1 MNNIL
6 NRYDLANYYGE
17 IELCDKKRTLPIII
31 LLLGVALLVVAILIK
46 ENEDLGTLLLTL
58 GLVCAG
64 VGIVKI
70 IRPGIRI
77 THSATG
83 ETIVRHEYTLEQ
95 ENQAKAEE
103 LLRNGNHE
111 ALKALSKANSPLLVV
126 TYSTHSGSL
135 FIGQILHYVPYEYQ
149 PLAEPIVIKK

>member
-17 IELCDKKRTLPIII
+17 VELRNKLRTTPIII

-46 ENEDLGTLLLTL
+46 DNENLSTALLTI
-58 GLVCAG
+58 GFVCAG

-70 IRPGIRI
+70 IRPGIQI

-83 ETIVRHEYTLEQ
+83 ETIARHEYTVEQ
-95 ENQAKAEE
+95 EEQSKAEE

-111 ALKALSKANSPLLVV
+111 ALKALSKPNSPLMVV
-126 TYSTHSGSL
+126 TYSTASKAL
-135 FIGQILHYVPYEYQ
+135 FIGQMFHYVPYEYQ
-149 PLAEPIVIKK
+149 PLGEPIVVKK

>member
-6 NRYDLANYYGE
+6 NSYDLAYYYSE
-17 IELCDKKRTLPIII
+17 VELCDKKRTAPIII

-46 ENEDLGTLLLTL
+46 ENENLSTLLLTL
-58 GLVCAG
+58 GFVGAG
-64 VGIVKI
+64 VGIIKI

-111 ALKALSKANSPLLVV
+111 ALKALSKPNSPLMVV
-126 TYSTHSGSL
+126 TYSTPSGTL
-135 FIGQILHYVPYEYQ
+135 FIGQMFHYVPYEYQ
-149 PLAEPIVIKK
+149 PLAEPIVVKK